1 MPRLSDT
8 MTEGTLARWLKKPGE
23 RVERG
28 EIVAEI
34 ETDKATMELE
44 AYDSGVLEKVLVEE
58 GQTVPIGQAIAV
70 VGTGD
75 GAAAPVETGGG
86 DATGR
91 PPASEGVEAPPT
103 GTVSPA
109 EPGAETTPK
118 PAAEETGDV
127 SAEARPAGG
136 PARAEQPAQPPQP
149 AAERQAAP
157 AQPAEDGQDQVKAS
171 PMARAIA
178 RERGIDLHT
187 IRGSGPGGRI
197 IRADVESAATGDG
210 RAQQPAAP
218 PAAAAAAGP
227 QPEPSAARP
236 TPSADDVEE
245 IPLTNMRR
253 IVARRMVE
261 SVQSAPH
268 FYLTSVIDADA
279 LMTFRAELNERLSAG
294 GEAVKLSVNDLL
306 VKACAVALRANP
318 DVNVS
323 FAGDKILRHKR
334 VHVGIAVAIQGGL
347 IVPVVRDADRK
358 SLGEVAR
365 EAHGLVDK
373 ARAGKLT
380 PDEFSGGTFTISN
393 LGMFGIDHFTAIINS
408 PEAAILAV
416 GATTPEPAVR
426 DGQVI
431 VRQTMKLTLSIDHR
445 VLDGATAA
453 RFLQQLKAIL
463 EEPLRIVV

>member
-8 MTEGTLARWLKKPGE
+8 MTEGTLARWLKKPGDQ
-23 RVERG
+23 VQQG

-75 GAAAPVETGGG
+75 GAAAPAETARG

-91 PPASEGVEAPPT
+91 PPAGEGVEAPPT

-127 SAEARPAGG
+127 SGEARPAGG
-136 PARAEQPAQPPQP
+136 PTPAEQPAQPPQP
-149 AAERQAAP
+149 AAERQPAP

-197 IRADVESAATGDG
+197 IRADVESAGAGDG
-210 RAQQPAAP
+210 RAQQPATPPTAP
-218 PAAAAAAGP
+218 APA
-227 QPEPSAARP
+227 PSAAPRP
-236 TPSADDVEE
+236 SSDDVEE

-268 FYLTSVIDADA
+268 FYLTSVVDADA
-279 LMTFRAELNERLSAG
+279 LMKFRAELNERLAAG

-334 VHVGIAVAIQGGL
+334 VHVGIAVAIEGGL

-380 PDEFSGGTFTISN
+380 PDEFTGGTFTISN

-416 GATTPEPAVR
+416 GATAPEPAVR